1 MDKYDQDS
9 IEISGDVYN
18 VDFDEAGWEPE
29 PIKDGDNEMSEKFGY

>member
-29 PIKDGDNEMSEKFGY
+29 LIEDGDNEMSEKFGY